1 LNQEFDDLLTERPR
15 FHLTA
20 GVSRSYFTRTV
31 KMAKQVKLSD
41 RPTRGPETRVLGA
54 LHELL
59 PRFQITE
66 ERPRQPVAWDLTL
79 VIRSGRTVRRLLVE
93 WKSVGEPRY
102 LGQAITVLKL
112 GTGQSPRNYPL
123 VAAPYIGPEG
133 QRLCR
138 EAGVG
143 YVDLTGNAFLRFDGV
158 LIDRR
163 SSERPPRA
171 KARLRRLFSPKSSR
185 VARILLDHPN
195 QEWTLA
201 RLASE
206 ASISVRTVH
215 LVINA
220 LEEKDFVDKR
230 RGAIRLAK
238 PGPLLDLWAEN
249 YRFDQHR
256 RQTFYTF
263 VRSPRELAEKLAA
276 EATRQRA
283 LLALTL
289 HAGAALVAPF
299 VRYTDVHA
307 YVAGDV
313 ERLAKALDLRPVE
326 TGGGIHLLTP
336 NDEGVFYGIQTIKGI
351 PVVCNPQLY
360 LDLVHYPARGREQA
374 DELRRQKLGY

>member
-1 LNQEFDDLLTERPR
+1 MAIKVKISDLEAR
-15 FHLTA
+15 
-20 GVSRSYFTRTV
+20 VSR
-31 KMAKQVKLSD
+31 
-41 RPTRGPETRVLGA
+41 A

-59 PRFQITE
+59 STFGITG
-66 ERPRQPVAWDLTL
+66 ERTGRPTAWDLTFT
-79 VIRSGRTVRRLLVE
+79 IRSGRTARRLLVE
-93 WKSVGEPRY
+93 CKSVGEPRY
-102 LGQAITVLKL
+102 LAQAITVLTL
-112 GTGQSPRNYPL
+112 ATRQSPRNYPL

-143 YVDLTGNAFLRFDGV
+143 YLDLAGNAFLRFDGV

-163 SSERPPRA
+163 SGERPPRA

-185 VARILLDHPN
+185 ILRVLVDQPD

-201 RLASE
+201 RLAAE
-206 ASISVRTVH
+206 AAISVRTAH

-249 YRFDQHR
+249 YHLDQHR
-256 RQTFYTF
+256 RQTFYSF
-263 VRSPRELAEKLAA
+263 VRSPRELAAKLAA
-276 EATRQRA
+276 EATAQHVS
-283 LLALTL
+283 LALTL

-307 YVAGDV
+307 YIAGDID
-313 ERLAKALDLRPVE
+313 RFAKALDLRPVE
-326 TGGGIHLLTP
+326 TGGSVHLLTP
-336 NDEGVFYGIQTIKGI
+336 NDEGIFYGIQTIEGV

-360 LDLVHYPARGREQA
+360 LDLLHYPARGREQA
-374 DELRRQKLGY
+374 EELRRQKLRY